1 MSEQLVVGLFQSSGI
16 ALDAYHRLRTE
27 GVPASRL
34 AHRVLKEIAPP
45 PPTVQAELAAL
56 QVDPMV
62 LGDVRNTFV
71 KFIHNG
77 ETAVFVSVA
86 DDDEAKFAADIL
98 KLYAPVAIEIA
109 PSSGR
114 PAPGAKAA
122 PPSAGR
128 AR

>member
-34 AHRVLKEIAPP
+34 AHRVLREIGPP

-62 LGDVRNTFV
+62 LGDVRNSFV
-71 KFIHNG
+71 KLIHNG
-77 ETAVFVSVA
+77 ETAVFVSAA
-86 DDDEAKFAADIL
+86 DDDEVKFAADIL
-98 KLYAPVAIEIA
+98 KLYDPIAIGIVPPSGKPV
-109 PSSGR
+109 
-114 PAPGAKAA
+114 PGAQAL
-122 PPSAGR
+122 P
-128 AR
+128 

>member
-16 ALDAYHRLRTE
+16 ALDALHRLHTE
-27 GVPASRL
+27 GVPANRL
-34 AHRVLKEIAPP
+34 AHRVLREAGPP

-62 LGDVRNTFV
+62 LGDVQNTFV

-86 DDDEAKFAADIL
+86 DDDEAQFAADIL
-98 KLYAPVAIEIA
+98 KLYDPIAIGIVPPSGKPV
-109 PSSGR
+109 
-114 PAPGAKAA
+114 PGAQA
-122 PPSAGR
+122 PP
-128 AR
+128 

>member
-16 ALDAYHRLRTE
+16 ALDAHHRLRTE

-34 AHRVLKEIAPP
+34 AHRVLNEIAPP

-62 LGDVRNTFV
+62 LGDVRNSFL

-86 DDDEAKFAADIL
+86 DNDEANFAADIL
-98 KLYAPVAIEIA
+98 KLYAPLAIETV
-109 PSSGR
+109 PSSGK
-114 PAPGAKAA
+114 PMPGAEIR
-122 PPSAGR
+122 PPSA
-128 AR
+128 

>member
-16 ALDAYHRLRTE
+16 ALDALHRLHTE

-34 AHRVLKEIAPP
+34 AHRVLREIAPP
-45 PPTVQAELAAL
+45 PPTVRAELAAL

-62 LGDVRNTFV
+62 LGDVQNSFV

-86 DDDEAKFAADIL
+86 DEDDAKFAADIL
-98 KLYAPVAIEIA
+98 KLYDPLAIQIV
-109 PSSGR
+109 PSSRR
-114 PAPGAKAA
+114 PAGGTETRLGKYP
-122 PPSAGR
+122 
-128 AR
+128 